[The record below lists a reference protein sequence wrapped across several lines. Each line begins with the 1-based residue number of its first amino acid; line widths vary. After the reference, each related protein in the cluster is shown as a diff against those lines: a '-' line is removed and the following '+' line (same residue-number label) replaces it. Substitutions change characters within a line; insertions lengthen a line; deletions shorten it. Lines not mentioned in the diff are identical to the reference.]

1 VTNTL
6 TYNAERQGQS
16 ILLSCNDGRRL
27 VTDNW
32 EDIAGF
38 LLMPCD
44 MALVFN
50 IDEFVDT
57 ILPKD
62 IKEALKG
69 GGRIY
74 SYDNRKLYYQPSR
87 MFGINQIDFYGLSR
101 YSDNEITDVME
112 LAELATKVTK
122 AYSFFGVTPARLT
135 SPVAVFNETLDKV
148 DFPRACDLPD
158 SAFDMLSK
166 CAEIAWEEWREV
178 YKLGPWEANE
188 ITDYDLASAYPYLIS
203 ILPDLRGAKFFTSKT
218 VPANYSWGLLQGKLK
233 IDKDVTPFL
242 HIGEWDRLITTDH
255 LWLIDRYEL
264 GQFEMEQGWF
274 YLLPANP
281 KYPFSDTMQ
290 MLYKAR
296 QNENPLVQKI
306 AKAISVG
313 IGGKFAQRYDNGK
326 LGDNYN
332 SIYATIIT
340 SRCQVKVAD
349 FIWRN
354 NLSDRCVSVMVDG
367 CLVEGKRLQLPE
379 NNGMGRWRA
388 NPPSPFLVA
397 SLLYQWGLDKKPDG
411 HTYNEIIE
419 LINKTPNNSVFGII
433 DLNVLTY
440 DRHFAKLPRTGSA
453 LLNNIYTSTPSK
465 PTVSDSMRSEET
477 K

>member
-1 VTNTL
+1 MTL
-6 TYNAERQGQS
+6 TYTADRQDQS
-16 ILLSCNDGRRL
+16 VLLSCNDGRQL
-27 VTDNW
+27 FTDRW
-32 EDIAGF
+32 EDIASF

-50 IDEFVDT
+50 IDKFVDT

-62 IKEALKG
+62 IKESLKG
-69 GGRIY
+69 GGRVY
-74 SYDNRKLYYQPSR
+74 SYDNRKLYYQPGR
-87 MFGINQIDFYGLSR
+87 MLGINHIDFYGLSR
-101 YSDNEITDVME
+101 YSDNEITNVME
-112 LAELATKVTK
+112 LAELATKVMK
-122 AYSFFGVTPARLT
+122 AYGFFGVTPARLT
-135 SPVAVFNETLDKV
+135 SPVAVYGETLDKV

-166 CAEIAWEEWREV
+166 CAEVSWEEWREV
-178 YKLGPWEANE
+178 YKLGHWEANE
-188 ITDYDLASAYPYLIS
+188 ITDYDLTSAYPYLIS
-203 ILPDLRGAKFFTSKT
+203 LLPDLRGAKFFTSKT
-218 VPANYSWGLLQGKLK
+218 MPANYSWGLLQGKLK
-233 IDKDVTPFL
+233 INKDVTPFL

-255 LWLIDRYEL
+255 LWLIDRYQL

-274 YLLPANP
+274 YLLPVNP
-281 KYPFSDTMQ
+281 RYPFSDTMQ

-332 SIYATIIT
+332 SIYATLIT

-354 NLSDRCVSVMVDG
+354 NLSARCISVLVDG
-367 CLVEGKRLQLPE
+367 CLVEGKRLQLSE
-379 NNGMGRWRA
+379 NGGMGSWRA

-411 HTYNEIIE
+411 HTYDAIME
-419 LINKTPNNSVFGII
+419 LIRAKPNQPIYDNI
-433 DLNVLTY
+433 DLNLLDY
-440 DRHFAKLPRTGSA
+440 DRLFSKLPKTGA
-453 LLNNIYTSTPSK
+453 ELLRRIYTSVPITIASTHSSRK
-465 PTVSDSMRSEET
+465 EQ
-477 K
+477 

>member
-1 VTNTL
+1 MILSYT
-6 TYNAERQGQS
+6 AERQDQS
-16 ILLSCNDGRRL
+16 VLLSCNDGRQL
-27 VTDNW
+27 VADKW

-50 IDEFVDT
+50 IDKFFDT

-69 GGRIY
+69 GGRHY

-101 YSDNEITDVME
+101 YSDNEITNVTE
-112 LAELATKVTK
+112 LSELATKVMK
-122 AYSFFGVTPARLT
+122 AYSYFGVTPARLT
-135 SPVAVFNETLDKV
+135 SPVAVFSEMDKV

-166 CAEIAWEEWREV
+166 CAEVAWEEWREV
-178 YKLGPWEANE
+178 YKLGHWEANE
-188 ITDYDLASAYPYLIS
+188 ITDYDLTSAYPYLIS
-203 ILPDLRGAKFFTSKT
+203 LLPDLRGAKFFASKT
-218 VPANYSWGLLQGKLK
+218 MPANYSWGLLQGKLK
-233 IDKDVTPFL
+233 IEKDATPFL
-242 HIGEWDRLITTDH
+242 YVGEWNGLITSDH
-255 LWLIDRYEL
+255 FWLINKYEL
-264 GQFEMEQGWF
+264 GKFEMEQGWF
-274 YLLPANP
+274 YSLPVSP
-281 KYPFSDTMQ
+281 RYPFGDMMQ

-296 QNENPLVQKI
+296 RNENSLVQKI

-313 IGGKFAQRYDNGK
+313 IGGKFAQRYDDGK

-332 SIYATIIT
+332 SIYATLIT

-367 CLVEGKRLQLPE
+367 CLVEGERLQLPE
-379 NNGMGRWRA
+379 NNGMGSWRA

-397 SLLYQWGLDKKPDG
+397 SLLYQWGGDKRPDG
-411 HTYNEIIE
+411 QNYDSFIS
-419 LINKTPNNSVFGII
+419 LIRKNPKSSIYGNV
-433 DLNVLTY
+433 DLNLLDY
-440 DRHFAKLPRTGSA
+440 DRSFDKPPKTGA
-453 LLNNIYTSTPSK
+453 ELLSK
-465 PTVSDSMRSEET
+465 VYSSNPTMASSKDET
-477 K
+477 DK